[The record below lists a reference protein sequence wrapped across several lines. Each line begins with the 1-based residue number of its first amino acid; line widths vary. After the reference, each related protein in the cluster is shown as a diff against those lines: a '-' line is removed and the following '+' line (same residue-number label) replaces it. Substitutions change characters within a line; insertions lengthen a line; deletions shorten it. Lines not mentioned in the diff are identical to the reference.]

1 MASTSRRRCRTV
13 AAAAAAPVIASARA
27 PASAP
32 VTVTVAVTVTAAA
45 SVSVSDQVPSAPRVT
60 LVALIVVVSALI
72 HATWNALLRL
82 EPDKDRA
89 ITAVMGV
96 SALAGGAAA
105 AVQVALGI
113 VPVPNLA
120 ALGWAALAGVA
131 EGIYFIALARG
142 LTLGPLGP
150 VYTVSRGGA
159 VVLVWPV
166 SVLIFGEPVVGL
178 AIAGT
183 AVVLVG
189 MAVSGAERGASRA
202 AIGWGLLAA
211 VNIAGYH
218 LAYKTALAAGATAP
232 GVFVVAMVIATS
244 FSLLRRVRLG
254 RPVDAL
260 PRRGRLVL
268 IGVVCA
274 ASFLLFLIALGQ
286 GGAGYVLTLRNTSV
300 LFATGLGWVV
310 GDRPGRRQIAGAL
323 LVALGAVLLGL
334 AS

>member
-1 MASTSRRRCRTV
+1 V
-13 AAAAAAPVIASARA
+13 A
-27 PASAP
+27 
-32 VTVTVAVTVTAAA
+32 
-45 SVSVSDQVPSAPRVT
+45 

-96 SALAGGAAA
+96 SAIAGGVAA
-105 AVQVALGI
+105 AVQVGLGV
-113 VPVPNLA
+113 VPVPNLEA
-120 ALGWAALAGVA
+120 AGWAAVAGVA
-131 EGIYFIALARG
+131 EGIYFVALARG

-166 SVLIFGEPVVGL
+166 SVLVFAEPVVPL
-178 AIAGT
+178 AVAGT
-183 AVVLVG
+183 ATVLVG
-189 MAVSGAERGASRA
+189 MVVSGAERGASRA

-232 GVFVVAMVIATS
+232 GVFVVAMAIATS
-244 FSLLRRVRLG
+244 FSFLWRARLG
-254 RPVDAL
+254 QPVDAL

-274 ASFLLFLIALGQ
+274 ASFLLFLVALGQ

-300 LFATGLGWVV
+300 LFATGLGWVI
-310 GDRPGRRQIAGAL
+310 GDRPGRRQIIGAV

>member
-1 MASTSRRRCRTV
+1 L
-13 AAAAAAPVIASARA
+13 
-27 PASAP
+27 
-32 VTVTVAVTVTAAA
+32 
-45 SVSVSDQVPSAPRVT
+45 T

-89 ITAVMGV
+89 ITTVMGV
-96 SALAGGAAA
+96 SAIAGGVAAA
-105 AVQVALGI
+105 AQAALGV
-113 VPVPNLA
+113 VPVPNLEA
-120 ALGWAALAGVA
+120 AGWAAIAGVA

-166 SVLIFGEPVVGL
+166 SVLLFAEPIAPL
-178 AIAGT
+178 AVAGT
-183 AVVLVG
+183 ATVLVG
-189 MAVSGAERGASRA
+189 MVVSGAERGASRA

-232 GVFVVAMVIATS
+232 GVFVVAMAIATS
-244 FSLLRRVRLG
+244 FSLLRRVRQG
-254 RPVDAL
+254 RPVGGL

-274 ASFLLFLIALGQ
+274 ASFLLFLVALGD

-300 LFATGLGWVV
+300 LFATGLAWFI
-310 GDRPGRRQIAGAL
+310 GDPPGRRQIVGAI

-334 AS
+334 TS

>member
-1 MASTSRRRCRTV
+1 
-13 AAAAAAPVIASARA
+13 
-27 PASAP
+27 
-32 VTVTVAVTVTAAA
+32 
-45 SVSVSDQVPSAPRVT
+45 VT

-72 HATWNALLRL
+72 HAAWNALLRL

-96 SALAGGAAA
+96 SAIAGGIAAA
-105 AVQVALGI
+105 AQAALGI

-120 ALGWAALAGVA
+120 ALGWASIAGVA

-166 SVLIFGEPVVGL
+166 SVLLFDEPIAAL
-178 AIAGT
+178 AVAGT
-183 AVVLVG
+183 ATVLIG
-189 MAVSGAERGASRA
+189 MVVSGAERGASRA

-232 GVFVVAMVIATS
+232 GVFVVAMAIATS
-244 FSLLRRVRLG
+244 FSLLRRARL
-254 RPVDAL
+254 RQPIDAL

-274 ASFLLFLIALGQ
+274 ASFLLFLVALGQ

-300 LFATGLGWVV
+300 LFATGFGFMI
-310 GDRPGRRQIAGAL
+310 GDRPGRRQIIGAI